1 MIGMWIRPAR
11 IHLNACKARKKI
23 RRNRLGTS
31 LNVIPVVQ
39 ADLHFANMTT
49 LQQQY
54 SITNELHASWPLL
67 LRNTSAANALPGPA
81 MVFVQ
86 FHSENFAPNNKR
98 R

>member
-1 MIGMWIRPAR
+1 MGKNSTYCYEKNLYTYNFMIGMWIRPAR

-54 SITNELHASWPLL
+54 SITNELHAS
-67 LRNTSAANALPGPA
+67 
-81 MVFVQ
+81 
-86 FHSENFAPNNKR
+86 
-98 R
+98 